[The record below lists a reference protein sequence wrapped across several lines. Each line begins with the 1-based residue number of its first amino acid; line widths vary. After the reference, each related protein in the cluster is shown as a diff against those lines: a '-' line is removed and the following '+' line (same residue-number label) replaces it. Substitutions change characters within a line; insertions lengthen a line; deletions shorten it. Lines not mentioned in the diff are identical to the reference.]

1 MHKPPRSPRMPCHPL
16 DIAEISCSKA
26 LQTWKNAEHLAE
38 VERQGSEVRA
48 NVFLG
53 ACGHIKGIRKAMAG
67 QSIANSLLDSTKS
80 PICFLFHPEI
90 AISCQQ
96 SHEER
101 RVSLPTGPS
110 PWLYFRKAFAIPH
123 GKCWLNVIADF
134 RPTYLENFRKIKS
147 CRIKSDHI
155 YSPIL
160 YPLSALGLPFMATIQ
175 IGSQVSECN
184 SFIA

>member
-1 MHKPPRSPRMPCHPL
+1 MRKPPRSPRMPCHPL

-53 ACGHIKGIRKAMAG
+53 ACGHIKGIRKAMSS

-147 CRIKSDHI
+147 AGSNQTT
-155 YSPIL
+155 SIL
-160 YPLSALGLPFMATIQ
+160 LFCTLYRLLVCHSWLPFKSAVKSLNAT
-175 IGSQVSECN
+175 VS
-184 SFIA
+184 